1 MKAVVVAHGDVFAE
15 DRVQL
20 DDADLV
26 VAADGGALALERWGM
41 LPHAVVGDLDSLGA
55 QRADALAARGVRIF
69 RHPPEK
75 DESDLELALDYA
87 VGAGAD
93 EIILLG
99 LFGGARLDYTIANA
113 LLLADARYRGR
124 VMRAV
129 AGPARLRA
137 LHAGETAL
145 LTGAVGDLVTLLPVG
160 ADAEGIRT
168 VGLRY
173 ALRGEALRLG
183 RSRGV
188 SNVIAA
194 LPASVS
200 LEAGT
205 LLIVETASAAIP

>member
-1 MKAVVVAHGDVFAE
+1 VKAVVVAHGDVFAK
-15 DRVQL
+15 DRSVL
-20 DDADLV
+20 AGADLV
-26 VAADGGALALERWGM
+26 VAADGGAMALERWGVVPQV
-41 LPHAVVGDLDSLGA
+41 LVGDMDSVGVE
-55 QRADALAARGVRIF
+55 RANALAKSGVRII
-69 RHPPEK
+69 RMPREK
-75 DESDLELALDYA
+75 DESDLELAVEHA
-87 VGAGAD
+87 IGAGAD
-93 EIILLG
+93 EITLLG

-137 LHAGETAL
+137 LHVGETAL
-145 LTGAVGDLVTLLPVG
+145 LTGAVGELVTLLPVG

-173 ALRGEALRLG
+173 ALLGEALRLG

-194 LPASVS
+194 LPASVT
-200 LEAGT
+200 LDAGA
-205 LLIVETASAAIP
+205 LLIIETASAATR

>member
-15 DRVQL
+15 DRSVL
-20 DDADLV
+20 AGADLV
-26 VAADGGALALERWGM
+26 VAADGGAMALERWGVVPQV
-41 LPHAVVGDLDSLGA
+41 LVGDMDSVGVE
-55 QRADALAARGVRIF
+55 RANALAKSGVRII
-69 RHPPEK
+69 RMPREK
-75 DESDLELALDYA
+75 DESDLELAVEHA
-87 VGAGAD
+87 IGAGAD
-93 EIILLG
+93 EITLLG

-137 LHAGETAL
+137 LHVGETAL

-194 LPASVS
+194 LPASVT
-200 LEAGT
+200 LDAGA
-205 LLIVETASAAIP
+205 LLIIETASAATR

>member
-1 MKAVVVAHGDVFAE
+1 VKAVVVAHGDVFAK
-15 DRVQL
+15 DRSVL
-20 DDADLV
+20 AGADLV
-26 VAADGGALALERWGM
+26 VAADGGAMALERWGVVPQV
-41 LPHAVVGDLDSLGA
+41 LVGDMDSVGVE
-55 QRADALAARGVRIF
+55 RANALAKSGVRII
-69 RHPPEK
+69 RMPREK
-75 DESDLELALDYA
+75 DESDLELAVGHA
-87 VGAGAD
+87 IGAGAD
-93 EIILLG
+93 EITLLG

-137 LHAGETAL
+137 LHVGETAL

-194 LPASVS
+194 LPASVT
-200 LEAGT
+200 LDAGA
-205 LLIVETASAAIP
+205 LLIIETASAATR

>member
-15 DRVQL
+15 DRSVL
-20 DDADLV
+20 AGADLV
-26 VAADGGALALERWGM
+26 VAADGGAMALERWGVVPQV
-41 LPHAVVGDLDSLGA
+41 LVGDMDSVGVE
-55 QRADALAARGVRIF
+55 RANALAKSGVRII
-69 RHPPEK
+69 RMPREK
-75 DESDLELALDYA
+75 DESDLELAVEHA
-87 VGAGAD
+87 IGAGAD
-93 EIILLG
+93 EITLLG

-137 LHAGETAL
+137 LHVGETAL
-145 LTGAVGDLVTLLPVG
+145 LTGAVGELVTLLPVG

-194 LPASVS
+194 LPASVT
-200 LEAGT
+200 LDAGA
-205 LLIVETASAAIP
+205 LLIIETASAATR

>member
-15 DRVQL
+15 DRSVL
-20 DDADLV
+20 AGADLI
-26 VAADGGALALERWGM
+26 VAADGGAMALERWGVVPQV
-41 LPHAVVGDLDSLGA
+41 LVGDMDSVGVE
-55 QRADALAARGVRIF
+55 RANALAKSGVRVI
-69 RHPPEK
+69 RMPREK
-75 DESDLELALDYA
+75 DESDLELAVGHA
-87 VGAGAD
+87 IGAGAD
-93 EIILLG
+93 EITLLG

-129 AGPARLRA
+129 TGPARLRA
-137 LHAGETAL
+137 LHVGETAL
-145 LTGAVGDLVTLLPVG
+145 LTGAVGELVTLLPVG

-194 LPASVS
+194 LPASVT
-200 LEAGT
+200 LDAGA
-205 LLIVETASAAIP
+205 LLIIETASAATR